1 MSDISLRFP
10 HVFGAIIRKL
20 DDKDLATYRLVSKA
34 WKNSI
39 DNNKCLHLRI
49 INKIISNSKTIYGND
64 KAPKEKEAMVV
75 ASAAKAKNWKHFLL
89 KAPIDVLKE
98 IIIDFVQH
106 GFCCCALEPD
116 FSRVKGDWDNKSVI

>member
-1 MSDISLRFP
+1 MGDISLRFP
-10 HVFGAIIRKL
+10 HVFGAIICKL
-20 DDKDLATYRLVSKA
+20 DDKDLTTYRLVSKT

-49 INKIISNSKTIYGND
+49 INKIISNSNSIYGND
-64 KAPKEKEAMVV
+64 KAPKEKEAMAV

-98 IIIDFVQH
+98 ISEGLLDYRIEECEPWRGHWWVLTR
-106 GFCCCALEPD
+106 FCSP
-116 FSRVKGDWDNKSVI
+116 